1 MFCEGSLGKVNDK
14 DLELFQNKLVHKFY
28 WLESQVDYFGTS
40 VNTSVVEKKKN
51 VKTGKT
57 SINSADSEAN
67 WLGVVNF
74 HCMQMTLVL
83 SVSVVY
89 FR

>member
-28 WLESQVDYFGTS
+28 LLESRVDYFGTS

-51 VKTGKT
+51 VNGQ
-57 SINSADSEAN
+57 
-67 WLGVVNF
+67 NF
-74 HCMQMTLVL
+74 N
-83 SVSVVY
+83 
-89 FR
+89 